1 MRATFD
7 PAASTAITVAK
18 RALAEGVDVD
28 VRTLVAALCQSE
40 PVIAKVPQLADLL
53 PFGPLQ
59 PRREVVG
66 LVRLAPAL
74 RAPIRRLRH
83 GRGEAGPVE
92 VGVFDLLRAI
102 LDDADCRQVLEA
114 AGVPASSLDRAHAL
128 LPPEP
133 LEPVARALLER
144 YGRLLEES
152 GPPHPS
158 LAPAE
163 PVLVQLVQTLGQ
175 RKHRSA
181 IVVGPAGSGK
191 TSVVHEL
198 ARRMVGRHPSIPMTL
213 WDRRVFALQPHLLR
227 SGADRAGELDQR
239 IRSLAAV
246 LSVNPRLILFVDDI
260 PTLFL
265 RGPADAFQEL
275 WQEIVAGRI
284 ACIGCATPT
293 EYRQHIEASDI
304 LAQGFAKIRLDSPTS
319 EQTTQILSLRKADI
333 ESHYGVTIPAELL
346 AKTVALVECWLPA
359 SHQPRGAIDFLEL
372 AANEVRCAVP
382 PGLGLTESFLT
393 EVLERKIGIPILHA
407 ARLTAGDVFKALS
420 AKIAGQTE
428 PLREL
433 SDAFVAKLGS
443 FHSERGPRGVFL
455 FAGPTGIGKTQAAL
469 ELARILGAG
478 RDCLVRINAN
488 TLEGSGY
495 DLGPATAELFGP
507 PPGYTGYV
515 RGQGAALGRV
525 REFPESIVLF
535 DEIEKAPPGVA
546 NLLLQILDE
555 GRTQDMD
562 GQVLDFRH
570 SFIVFTTNVGNG
582 GHGVHPIGL
591 SAGDNVSRAGSEQ
604 DRVFSALHQMG
615 FSDEFL
621 GRIDRTFVFAPLGQD
636 AIREIFML
644 RLADIKAELAR
655 RGLELDVPPGL
666 EDHVVS
672 DWAPRFGARHV
683 THRFERELSD
693 QLSLAESE
701 KQLSNIRRVRLAVS
715 SGQGKRRTIDGDALV
730 IEIS

>member
-1 MRATFD
+1 MRGTFD
-7 PAASTAITVAK
+7 SAALTAITVAK
-18 RALAEGVDVD
+18 RSLAEGAELDVG
-28 VRTLVAALCQSE
+28 TLVAALCQSE
-40 PVIAKVPQLADLL
+40 LVTAKVPQLAELL
-53 PFGPLQ
+53 RLGPLQ
-59 PRREVVG
+59 PCREAVG
-66 LVRLAPAL
+66 LVRMAPAL
-74 RAPIRRLRH
+74 RGPIRRLRH

-92 VGVFDLLRAI
+92 VGVFDLLGAI
-102 LDDADCRQVLEA
+102 LADADCRQVLEA
-114 AGVPASSLDRAHAL
+114 AGAKASSLDQARAS
-128 LPPEP
+128 LPPETLDP
-133 LEPVARALLER
+133 ATRVLLER

-152 GPPHPS
+152 GPLHPS

-163 PVLVQLVQTLGQ
+163 PVLVQLLQTLGQ

-191 TSVVHEL
+191 TSVVLEL
-198 ARRMVGRHPSIPMTL
+198 AMRMVGRHPSIPMAL
-213 WDRRVFALQPHLLR
+213 WDRRVFALQADRLR

-239 IRSLAAV
+239 VRRLVAV
-246 LSVNPRLILFVDDI
+246 LSANPRLVLLVDDI
-260 PTLFL
+260 PALIS

-275 WQEIVAGRI
+275 WQNIAAGRI
-284 ACIGCATPT
+284 ACIGCATPS
-293 EYRQHIEASDI
+293 EYRQHIESSDI

-319 EQTTQILSLRKADI
+319 EQIVQILSLRKADI
-333 ESHYGVTIPAELL
+333 ESHFRVSIPTELL
-346 AKTVALVECWLPA
+346 AKAVALFERWLPA
-359 SHQPRGAIDFLEL
+359 SRQPRGGIDFLEL
-372 AANEVRCAVP
+372 VASERRCAVP
-382 PGLGLTESFLT
+382 PGIELTESLLT
-393 EVLERKIGIPILHA
+393 EVLERKIGIPILHPE
-407 ARLTAGDVFKALS
+407 RLTAGDVFKALS
-420 AKIAGQTE
+420 AKISGQTE

-443 FHSERGPRGVFL
+443 FHPERGPRGVFL
-455 FAGPTGIGKTQAAL
+455 LAGPTGVGKTQAAL

-555 GRTQDMD
+555 GRTEDMD

-570 SFIVFTTNVGNG
+570 SFIVFTTNAGNG
-582 GHGVHPIGL
+582 GHGGNPIGL
-591 SAGDNVSRAGSEQ
+591 SARDNVSRAGSEQ
-604 DRVFSALHQMG
+604 DRVFSALHGMG

-621 GRIDRTFVFAPLGQD
+621 GRIDRTFVFATLGRG
-636 AIREIFML
+636 AIREVFML

-655 RGLELDVPPGL
+655 RGLTLEVPPGL
-666 EDHVVS
+666 EDHIVG
-672 DWAPRFGARHV
+672 DWSPQFGARHV

-693 QLSLAESE
+693 QLNLAESE
-701 KQLSNIRRVRLAVS
+701 KQLTNIRRVRLTMNP
-715 SGQGKRRTIDGDALV
+715 GQGKRRTIDGDALV

>member
-7 PAASTAITVAK
+7 PTASLAITVAK
-18 RALAEGVDVD
+18 RALADGAELD
-28 VRTLVAALCQSE
+28 VRTLVVALCQSQT
-40 PVIAKVPQLADLL
+40 VMAKIPQLGALL
-53 PFGPLQ
+53 PLGMPEA
-59 PRREVVG
+59 RREAVG
-66 LVRLAPAL
+66 LVRMAPAL
-74 RAPIRRLRH
+74 QEPIRRLRH
-83 GRGEAGPVE
+83 GQGEDSAVE

-102 LDDADCRQVLEA
+102 LDDAGCCQALEA
-114 AGVPASSLDRAHAL
+114 EGVAASSLDQAWAL
-128 LPPEP
+128 LPPQALDP
-133 LEPVARALLER
+133 AARAVLER
-144 YGRLLEES
+144 YGRLLEQA
-152 GPPHPS
+152 GQPHPS

-163 PVLVQLVQTLGQ
+163 PVVVQLVQTLGQ

-239 IRSLAAV
+239 VRSLVAV
-246 LSVNPRLILFVDDI
+246 LSENPRLILFVDDI
-260 PTLFL
+260 PTLLL

-275 WQEIVAGRI
+275 WQEIAAGRI
-284 ACIGCATPT
+284 ACIGCATPS
-293 EYRQHIEASDI
+293 EYRQHIESSDI

-319 EQTTQILSLRKADI
+319 EQTIQILSLRKADI
-333 ESHYGVTIPAELL
+333 ESHYGVSIPAELL
-346 AKTVALVECWLPA
+346 AKTVALVERWLPA
-359 SHQPRGAIDFLEL
+359 SHQPRGAIEFLEL
-372 AANEVRCAVP
+372 AASERRCAVP
-382 PGLGLTESFLT
+382 PGIELTESLLT
-393 EVLERKIGIPILHA
+393 EVLERKIGVPILHPD
-407 ARLTAGDVFKALS
+407 RLTAGDVFKALS

-433 SDAFVAKLGS
+433 SDAFVAKLGF

-455 FAGPTGIGKTQAAL
+455 LAGPTGVGKTQAAL
-469 ELARILGAG
+469 ELARVLGGG

-495 DLGPATAELFGP
+495 DIGPATAELFGP

-621 GRIDRTFVFAPLGQD
+621 GRIDRTFVFAPLGRD
-636 AIREIFML
+636 AIREVFML
-644 RLADIKAELAR
+644 RLADIKVELAR

-666 EDHVVS
+666 EEHVVS
-672 DWAPRFGARHV
+672 DWSPRFGARHV

-693 QLSLAESE
+693 QLNLAESE
-701 KQLSNIRRVRLAVS
+701 KQLTNIRRVRLAVS

>member
-7 PAASTAITVAK
+7 SAASLAITVAK
-18 RALAEGVDVD
+18 RALAEGAELNVG
-28 VRTLVAALCQSE
+28 TMVAALCQSE
-40 PVIAKVPQLADLL
+40 PVIAKVPQLATLL
-53 PFGPLQ
+53 SLRVPEA
-59 PRREVVG
+59 RREAVG
-66 LVRLAPAL
+66 LVRMEPAL
-74 RAPIRRLRH
+74 RGSIRRLRN
-83 GRGEAGPVE
+83 GKPESSLAE
-92 VGVFDLLRAI
+92 IDVFDVLRAI
-102 LDDADCRQVLEA
+102 LDDPDCCQELQA
-114 AGVPASSLDRAHAL
+114 AGVASSTLDQARAL

-133 LEPVARALLER
+133 LDPPARALLER

-181 IVVGPAGSGK
+181 IVVGPVGSGK

-198 ARRMVGRHPSIPMTL
+198 ARRMVGRHLSIPMVL
-213 WDRRVFALQPHLLR
+213 WDRCVFALQPHLLR

-239 IRSLAAV
+239 VRSLVAV
-246 LSVNPRLILFVDDI
+246 LSENPRLILFVDDL
-260 PTLFL
+260 PTLL
-265 RGPADAFQEL
+265 SRGPADAFQEF
-275 WQEIVAGRI
+275 WQEIGAGRI
-284 ACIGCATPT
+284 ACIGCSTPS
-293 EYRQHIEASDI
+293 EYRQHIESSDI
-304 LAQGFAKIRLDSPTS
+304 LAQGFARIRLDSPTS
-319 EQTTQILSLRKADI
+319 EQTIQILSLRKADI
-333 ESHYGVTIPAELL
+333 ESHYGVSIPADLL
-346 AKTVALVECWLPA
+346 AKTVALVERWLPA
-359 SHQPRGAIDFLEL
+359 SHQPRGAIEFLEL
-372 AANEVRCAVP
+372 AAGEHRRALP
-382 PGLGLTESFLT
+382 PGRELTEPFLT
-393 EVLERKIGIPILHA
+393 EVLERKIGVPILHT

-420 AKIAGQTE
+420 AKIAGQAA

-443 FHSERGPRGVFL
+443 FHSERGPCGVFL
-455 FAGPTGIGKTQAAL
+455 LAGPTGVGKTQAAL
-469 ELARILGAG
+469 ELARILGGG

-515 RGQGAALGRV
+515 RGQGAVLARV

-570 SFIVFTTNVGNG
+570 SFIVFTTNAGNG
-582 GHGVHPIGL
+582 GHGAHPIGL
-591 SAGDNVSRAGSEQ
+591 SAGDPVSRTGSEQ
-604 DRVFSALHQMG
+604 DRVFSALHRMG

-621 GRIDRTFVFAPLGQD
+621 GRIDRTFVFAPLGKD
-636 AIREIFML
+636 AIREVFML
-644 RLADIKAELAR
+644 RLADIRAELAR
-655 RGLELDVPPGL
+655 RGLVLDVLPGL

-672 DWAPRFGARHV
+672 DWSPRFGARHV

-693 QLSLAESE
+693 QLNLAESE
-701 KQLSNIRRVRLAVS
+701 KQLTNIRRVRLAVS
-715 SGQGKRRTIDGDALV
+715 TGHGKRRTMDGETLV

>member
-1 MRATFD
+1 MRGTFD
-7 PAASTAITVAK
+7 LAALTAITVAK
-18 RALAEGVDVD
+18 RSLADGAELDAH
-28 VRTLVAALCQSE
+28 TLVAALCQSG
-40 PVIAKVPQLADLL
+40 PMMARAPRLAELL

-59 PRREVVG
+59 SCRDVVG
-66 LVRLAPAL
+66 LVRMAPAL
-74 RAPIRRLRH
+74 RGPIRRLRH
-83 GRGEAGPVE
+83 VRGEADPVE
-92 VGVFDLLRAI
+92 IGVFDLLRAI
-102 LDDADCRQVLEA
+102 LEDADCRQVLEA
-114 AGVPASSLDRAHAL
+114 AGVTASSLDQARAL
-128 LPPEP
+128 LPHEP
-133 LEPVARALLER
+133 LHPAARALLER

-191 TSVVHEL
+191 TSIVHEL

-213 WDRRVFALQPHLLR
+213 WDRCVFALQPHLLR

-239 IRSLAAV
+239 VRGLVAA
-246 LSVNPRLILFVDDI
+246 LSENPRLILFVDDI
-260 PTLFL
+260 PTLL
-265 RGPADAFQEL
+265 SRGPADAFQEL
-275 WQEIVAGRI
+275 WQEIAAGRI
-284 ACIGCATPT
+284 ACIGCATPS
-293 EYRQHIEASDI
+293 EYRQHIESSDI

-319 EQTTQILSLRKADI
+319 EQTIQILSLRKADI
-333 ESHYGVTIPAELL
+333 ESHYGVSIPAEML
-346 AKTVALVECWLPA
+346 AKTVALVERWLPS
-359 SHQPRGAIDFLEL
+359 SHQPRGAIEFLEL
-372 AANEVRCAVP
+372 AASEHRRAGP
-382 PGLGLTESFLT
+382 PGIELTESLLT
-393 EVLERKIGIPILHA
+393 EVLERKIGVPILHPE
-407 ARLTAGDVFKALS
+407 RLTAVDVFKSLS

-455 FAGPTGIGKTQAAL
+455 LAGPTGVGKTQAAL
-469 ELARILGAG
+469 ELARVLGGG

-525 REFPESIVLF
+525 RELPESIVLF

-570 SFIVFTTNVGNG
+570 SFIVFTTNAGNG

-591 SAGDNVSRAGSEQ
+591 SARDHVSNAGSAQ
-604 DRVFSALHQMG
+604 DRVFSALHRMG

-621 GRIDRTFVFAPLGQD
+621 GRIDRTFVFAPLGQN
-636 AIREIFML
+636 AIREVFML

-655 RGLELDVPPGL
+655 RGFSLEVPPGL

-672 DWAPRFGARHV
+672 DWSPRFGARHV

-693 QLSLAESE
+693 QLNLAESE
-701 KQLSNIRRVRLAVS
+701 KQLTNIRRVRLTVS
-715 SGQGKRRTIDGDALV
+715 PGRGKRRTIDGDALV

>member
-7 PAASTAITVAK
+7 PAASAAVTVAK
-18 RALAEGVDVD
+18 RALAEGAELDVH
-28 VRTLVAALCQSE
+28 TLVAALCQSDL
-40 PVIAKVPQLADLL
+40 VMAKVPQLAELL
-53 PFGPLQ
+53 PLGPLQ
-59 PRREVVG
+59 PCREVVA
-66 LVRLAPAL
+66 LVRMAPAL
-74 RAPIRRLRH
+74 CGPIRRLRH

-102 LDDADCRQVLEA
+102 LADADCRQVLEA
-114 AGVPASSLDRAHAL
+114 AGVAASSLDQARAL

-133 LEPVARALLER
+133 LDSAARALLER

-163 PVLVQLVQTLGQ
+163 SVLVQLVQTLGQ

-181 IVVGPAGSGK
+181 IVVGPSGSGK

-213 WDRRVFALQPHLLR
+213 WNRCLFALQPHLLR

-239 IRSLAAV
+239 VRSLVAV
-246 LSVNPRLILFVDDI
+246 LSENPRLILFVDDI
-260 PTLFL
+260 PTFL
-265 RGPADAFQEL
+265 SRGPADAFQEL
-275 WQEIVAGRI
+275 WQEIAAGRI
-284 ACIGCATPT
+284 ACIGCATPS
-293 EYRQHIEASDI
+293 EYRQYIESSDI
-304 LAQGFAKIRLDSPTS
+304 LAQGFAKIRLDSLTP
-319 EQTTQILSLRKADI
+319 EQTVQILSLRKADI
-333 ESHYGVTIPAELL
+333 ESHYGVSIPAELL
-346 AKTVALVECWLPA
+346 AKTVALVERWLPA
-359 SHQPRGAIDFLEL
+359 SHQPRGAIEFLEL
-372 AANEVRCAVP
+372 AANERRCALP
-382 PGLGLTESFLT
+382 PGIELSDSFLT
-393 EVLERKIGIPILHA
+393 EVLERKIGVPILHP
-407 ARLTAGDVFKALS
+407 ARLTAVDVFKALS

-455 FAGPTGIGKTQAAL
+455 LAGPTGVGKTQAAL
-469 ELARILGAG
+469 ELARVLGGG

-495 DLGPATAELFGP
+495 DIGPATAELFGP

-570 SFIVFTTNVGNG
+570 SFIVFTTNAGNG
-582 GHGVHPIGL
+582 GHSVNPIGL
-591 SAGDNVSRAGSEQ
+591 SVGDHVSRAGSEQ
-604 DRVFSALHQMG
+604 DRVFSALHRMG
-615 FSDEFL
+615 FGDEFL

-636 AIREIFML
+636 AIREVFML

-655 RGLELDVPPGL
+655 RGLELEVPPGL
-666 EDHVVS
+666 EDHVVG
-672 DWAPRFGARHV
+672 DWSPRFGARHV

-693 QLSLAESE
+693 QLNLAESE

-715 SGQGKRRTIDGDALV
+715 SGQGKGRTIDGDALV